1 MKHIGI
7 ELYYI
12 KDGCRYMMGC
22 NIDANPLITSENN
35 EAWARYLR
43 DKLSTLV
50 TEEAMQSPEFQ
61 KIEADIAERI
71 RHEKEWAA
79 GAAERERKER
89 HRKKLGRTQ
98 SLGFIPLG
106 LTVDYSVEYGT
117 YVDKAITWTPEDAD
131 DFLFQLRSLERMAVK
146 CAARCVG
153 NHRPDAA
160 YAQAYEVCRKIPEW
174 KSRKELQGYFNQYK
188 PRLRKF
194 LNVIFK
200 GLTDSAIAWNHANKL
215 KEANSLIAS
224 QAGEYSDWGMTSKKL
239 LSLQSDAVIIGEPV
253 IVERTPNKEEQYQ
266 IYWEKQRKEEEARRK
281 AEEEA
286 ERKSLIPANKSL
298 EKALFIDCRLNWEC
312 SFIGY
317 AIDKQAKQVDALLAA
332 GMSHDALVLFLQIVK
347 YMCKHFVSDEHWTMY
362 DDMYDPDYSCE
373 LIADSLNKAGKAG
386 KLSAPDISYF
396 HKAWSEIQAMEAC
409 QNYGIADYKF
419 DM

>member
-1 MKHIGI
+1 MKHIGL

-12 KDGCRYMMGC
+12 KNGCRYMMGC

-50 TEEAMQSPEFQ
+50 TEEAMRSPEFQ

-89 HRKKLGRTQ
+89 HRKKL
-98 SLGFIPLG
+98 
-106 LTVDYSVEYGT
+106 
-117 YVDKAITWTPEDAD
+117 
-131 DFLFQLRSLERMAVK
+131 
-146 CAARCVG
+146 
-153 NHRPDAA
+153 
-160 YAQAYEVCRKIPEW
+160 
-174 KSRKELQGYFNQYK
+174 
-188 PRLRKF
+188 
-194 LNVIFK
+194 
-200 GLTDSAIAWNHANKL
+200 
-215 KEANSLIAS
+215 
-224 QAGEYSDWGMTSKKL
+224 

-266 IYWEKQRKEEEARRK
+266 IYREKRRKEEEARRK

-286 ERKSLIPANKSL
+286 ERNSLIPANKSL

-386 KLSAPDISYF
+386 KLSATDISYF

-409 QNYGIADYKF
+409 QSYGIADYKF